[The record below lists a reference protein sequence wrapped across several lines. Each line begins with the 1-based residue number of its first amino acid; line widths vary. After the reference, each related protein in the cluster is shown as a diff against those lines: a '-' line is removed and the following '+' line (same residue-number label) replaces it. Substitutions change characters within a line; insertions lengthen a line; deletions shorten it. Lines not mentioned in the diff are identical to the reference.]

1 MKQCRASSQ
10 SKQEGIQM
18 STKQKTILQSGAVIA
33 VILVLFIVLVNA
45 LNGPNRDEAVID
57 SRSSE
62 TSSESVVSSDES
74 VSSSSSLLS
83 RDESSS
89 ESISRPPTSEEV
101 ESQRQADES
110 QRKAVEES
118 QRIEESNR
126 VQASI
131 DESIRIEKRVNES
144 LAVIEQER
152 KESEAA
158 EQARNEYAETVRQR
172 ELAKIEAE
180 RKQKQAEQESIKQ
193 ESIKQES
200 IKQES
205 IKQESIKQESIK
217 QESVKQESIRQ
228 ESIVEESRRLESVYQ
243 ESIKQESIKQES
255 IKQESIEQ
263 ESIKQESIRQES
275 LEAERRSIEESVKES
290 IRIDESNKQASIS
303 ESIRLEQESKDETP
317 TPEPTPE
324 PEVTPE
330 PAEPLPEAPE
340 GLETLAASFKWLKGY
355 QDGYILFSIVD
366 MGETAEENVKTVDTH
381 IGVYEQGVHVSG
393 LNQNAYI
400 IGDTTYYD
408 LNKELGVINNEALTS
423 VYQDKYGIK
432 VSDGETGIT
441 DEQYRTLVTSIF
453 TQLEEFV
460 LQLDGSRVY
469 KTESGLS
476 ELELTDDEVT
486 QINELYAELFSVMGS
501 EHTLPVL
508 EGAKYYLNV
517 SDTGLIGSRV
527 VDAEGIEQYKL
538 AIGSERREWPGFNVD
553 EVTTVEYTE
562 FESEVEAIPTEVE

>member
-10 SKQEGIQM
+10 SKQEGVQM

-45 LNGPNRDEAVID
+45 LNGPNGDEAVID

-89 ESISRPPTSEEV
+89 ESVSRPPTSEEV
-101 ESQRQADES
+101 ESQRQAEES
-110 QRKAVEES
+110 ERKAVEES

-144 LAVIEQER
+144 LEAIEQER
-152 KESEAA
+152 RESEAA
-158 EQARNEYAETVRQR
+158 EQARNEYAESVRKR

-180 RKQKQAEQESIKQ
+180 RKQKQAEQESIRQESIAQESRRLESVYQESVKQ

-205 IKQESIKQESIK
+205 I
-217 QESVKQESIRQ
+217 RQ
-228 ESIVEESRRLESVYQ
+228 ESI
-243 ESIKQESIKQES
+243 
-255 IKQESIEQ
+255 
-263 ESIKQESIRQES
+263 
-275 LEAERRSIEESVKES
+275 EAERRSIEESVKES

-330 PAEPLPEAPE
+330 PSEPLPEAPE

-366 MGETAEENVKTVDTH
+366 MGETAEEHVKTVDTH

-393 LNQNAYI
+393 LNQNVYI

-432 VSDGETGIT
+432 VSDEETGIT

-469 KTESGLS
+469 KTESRLS

-501 EHTLPVL
+501 EHTLPIL
-508 EGAKYYLNV
+508 EGAVYYLNV

-553 EVTTVEYTE
+553 EVTTVDYTE
-562 FESEVEAIPTEVE
+562 FESEVEALQTEVE

>member
-74 VSSSSSLLS
+74 GSSSSSLLS
-83 RDESSS
+83 MDESSS
-89 ESISRPPTSEEV
+89 ESVSRPPTQAEL
-101 ESQRQADES
+101 ESQRQAEES
-110 QRKAVEES
+110 ERKAVEES
-118 QRIEESNR
+118 QRIEESIR
-126 VQASI
+126 VQESI
-131 DESIRIEKRVNES
+131 DESIRIEQRVNES
-144 LAVIEQER
+144 LAAIEQER

-158 EQARNEYAETVRQR
+158 EQARNEYAESVRQR
-172 ELAKIEAE
+172 ELAKIEEE
-180 RKQKQAEQESIKQ
+180 RKQKQAEQESLKQESIRQESIAEESRRLESEYQESIKQ

-217 QESVKQESIRQ
+217 QES
-228 ESIVEESRRLESVYQ
+228 
-243 ESIKQESIKQES
+243 
-255 IKQESIEQ
+255 
-263 ESIKQESIRQES
+263 IRQES
-275 LEAERRSIEESVKES
+275 LEAERQSIEESIQESIQES
-290 IRIDESNKQASIS
+290 IRIEESNKQASIS
-303 ESIRLEQESKDETP
+303 ESIRLEEESKDET
-317 TPEPTPE
+317 TEPE

-330 PAEPLPEAPE
+330 PSEPLPEAPE
-340 GLETLAASFKWLKGY
+340 GLETLASAFKWLKGY
-355 QDGYILFSIVD
+355 KDGYILFSIVD
-366 MGETAEENVKTVDTH
+366 LGETEEEHVKTVDTH
-381 IGVYEQGVHVSG
+381 VGIYEQGVHVSG
-393 LNQNAYI
+393 LNQNVYI

-408 LNKELGVINNEALTS
+408 LNKELDVINNEELTS
-423 VYQDKYGIK
+423 VYQDTYGIQ
-432 VSDGETGIT
+432 VGDEETGIT
-441 DEQYRTLVTSIF
+441 DEQYRTLVTSVF

-460 LQLDGSRVY
+460 VQLDGSRVY

-553 EVTTVEYTE
+553 EVTTVDYTE
-562 FESEVEAIPTEVE
+562 FESEVESIQPEEG

>member
-1 MKQCRASSQ
+1 
-10 SKQEGIQM
+10 M

-89 ESISRPPTSEEV
+89 ESVSRPPTSEEV

-110 QRKAVEES
+110 ERKAVEES

-144 LAVIEQER
+144 LAAIEQER
-152 KESEAA
+152 RESEAA
-158 EQARNEYAETVRQR
+158 ERARNEYAETVRQR
-172 ELAKIEAE
+172 ELAKIEEE

-205 IKQESIKQESIK
+205 IKQESI
-217 QESVKQESIRQ
+217 RQ
-228 ESIVEESRRLESVYQ
+228 ESIAEESRRLESVYQ
-243 ESIKQESIKQES
+243 ESIKQESIEQESIKQES

-275 LEAERRSIEESVKES
+275 IEAERRSIEESVKES

-330 PAEPLPEAPE
+330 PAEPLPVAPE

-366 MGETAEENVKTVDTH
+366 MGETAEEHVKTVDTH
-381 IGVYEQGVHVSG
+381 IGLYEQGVHVSG
-393 LNQNAYI
+393 LNQNVYI

-441 DEQYRTLVTSIF
+441 DEQYRTLVTSTF

-501 EHTLPVL
+501 EHTLPKL

-553 EVTTVEYTE
+553 EVTTVDYTE
-562 FESEVEAIPTEVE
+562 FESEVEAIQPEVE

>member
-1 MKQCRASSQ
+1 
-10 SKQEGIQM
+10 M
-18 STKQKTILQSGAVIA
+18 STKQKTLLQTGAVIA
-33 VILVLFIVLVNA
+33 VILVLFLILVNA
-45 LNGPNRDEAVID
+45 LNGPNRDEEVID

-62 TSSESVVSSDES
+62 TRSESVVSSDES
-74 VSSSSSLLS
+74 GSSSSSLLS

-89 ESISRPPTSEEV
+89 ESVSRPPTSAEL

-110 QRKAVEES
+110 ERKAVEES
-118 QRIEESNR
+118 QRIEESIR
-126 VQASI
+126 VQESI
-131 DESIRIEKRVNES
+131 DESIRIEQRVNES
-144 LAVIEQER
+144 LAAIEQER
-152 KESEAA
+152 RESEAA
-158 EQARNEYAETVRQR
+158 ERSRNEYAETVRQR

-180 RKQKQAEQESIKQ
+180 RKQKQAEQESIR
-193 ESIKQES
+193 
-200 IKQES
+200 
-205 IKQESIKQESIK
+205 
-217 QESVKQESIRQ
+217 QESIRK
-228 ESIVEESRRLESVYQ
+228 ESIAEESRRLESVYQ

-290 IRIDESNKQASIS
+290 IRIEESNKQASIS
-303 ESIRLEQESKDETP
+303 ESIRLEQESKDE

-366 MGETAEENVKTVDTH
+366 MGETAEEHVKTVDTH

-393 LNQNAYI
+393 LNQNVYI

-432 VSDGETGIT
+432 VSDEETGKT
-441 DEQYRTLVTSIF
+441 DEQYRELVTSIF

-508 EGAKYYLNV
+508 EGATYYLNV

-553 EVTTVEYTE
+553 EVTTVDYTE
-562 FESEVEAIPTEVE
+562 FESEVEAIQTEVE

>member
-18 STKQKTILQSGAVIA
+18 STKQKTILQSGVVIA

-74 VSSSSSLLS
+74 GSSSSSLLS
-83 RDESSS
+83 MDESSS
-89 ESISRPPTSEEV
+89 ESVSRPPTQAEL
-101 ESQRQADES
+101 ESQRQAEES
-110 QRKAVEES
+110 DRKAVEES

-131 DESIRIEKRVNES
+131 DESIRIEQRVNES
-144 LAVIEQER
+144 LAAIEQER

-158 EQARNEYAETVRQR
+158 EQARNEYAESVRQR
-172 ELAKIEAE
+172 ELAKIEEE
-180 RKQKQAEQESIKQ
+180 RKQKQAEQESLKQESIRQESIAEESRRLESEYQESIKQ

-217 QESVKQESIRQ
+217 QES
-228 ESIVEESRRLESVYQ
+228 
-243 ESIKQESIKQES
+243 
-255 IKQESIEQ
+255 
-263 ESIKQESIRQES
+263 IRQES
-275 LEAERRSIEESVKES
+275 LEAERQSIEESIQESVQES
-290 IRIDESNKQASIS
+290 IRIEESNKQASIS
-303 ESIRLEQESKDETP
+303 ESIRLEEESKDET
-317 TPEPTPE
+317 TEPEPTPE

-330 PAEPLPEAPE
+330 PSEPLPEAPE
-340 GLETLAASFKWLKGY
+340 GLETLASAFKWLKGY
-355 QDGYILFSIVD
+355 KDGYILFSIVD
-366 MGETAEENVKTVDTH
+366 MGETEEEHVKTVDTH
-381 IGVYEQGVHVSG
+381 VGIYEQGVHVSG
-393 LNQNAYI
+393 LNQNVYI

-408 LNKELGVINNEALTS
+408 LNKELDVINNEELTS

-432 VSDGETGIT
+432 VSDEETGIT
-441 DEQYRTLVTSIF
+441 DEKYRELVTSIF

-460 LQLDGSRVY
+460 VQLDGSRVY
-469 KTESGLS
+469 RTESGLS

-553 EVTTVEYTE
+553 EVTTVDYTE
-562 FESEVEAIPTEVE
+562 FESEVEAIQPEEG